1 MTKRRGVLRAWL
13 LAAALASTITT
24 TVGMSVPPPSQIFAR
39 DSTCG
44 DTSYSQCPQAGL
56 PDNFCCKPGTSCIA
70 LAGNT
75 TILCCPDG
83 DDCSVIA
90 SIVCDVQLQN
100 ATSAPDAVV
109 KTTAL
114 TSKLPTCGTM
124 CCPFGYT
131 CNADNNCAKDA
142 DQSQE
147 PDGAGDA
154 SSTATAS
161 GTTAAS
167 TGHTSTAASTATA
180 TGTAAAGAQTTTGA
194 ASSSG
199 SSSDES
205 DTAAREHAEGAN
217 VSAIVG
223 GVVGGVTFLVA
234 AILVGFYL
242 MHRRRKQQ
250 EEEQKRSS
258 DQSFVSKNA
267 RGMISNPIP
276 QDGFTYGRS
285 DFIARSNPSTRTAP
299 SYEAREAYE
308 EPKLSFPEGRDS
320 FSSYSSSPG
329 IPGHHHHDGRSQFDG
344 RSYHPSAI
352 IDSLKVNESDNES
365 AADKKAR
372 QQANIHPLERVSE
385 DQSNFETIDISFND
399 ALAVPDF
406 DVHRRSRDTTMTQMT
421 QWPGARPGTSDRR

>member
-1 MTKRRGVLRAWL
+1 MTRWRGVLRAWM
-13 LAAALASTITT
+13 LAAALSSTISTT
-24 TVGMSVPPPSQIFAR
+24 LAMSVPPSQIFAR

-75 TILCCPDG
+75 TIVCCPDG

-114 TSKLPTCGTM
+114 TSKLPTCGSM

-131 CNADNNCAKDA
+131 CDADNNCAKDE
-142 DQSQE
+142 DQSQMPE
-147 PDGAGDA
+147 GAGDA
-154 SSTATAS
+154 SSTASAT

-167 TGHTSTAASTATA
+167 TGHASTAAPTATA
-180 TGTAAAGAQTTTGA
+180 TDSAAAGAHTTGA
-194 ASSSG
+194 ASQG
-199 SSSDES
+199 SSSDAS
-205 DTAAREHAEGAN
+205 DTAAKEHAEGAN

-223 GVVGGVTFLVA
+223 GVVGGVVFLVA
-234 AILVGFYL
+234 AIIGAVYLVY
-242 MHRRRKQQ
+242 RRRKQQ
-250 EEEQKRSS
+250 ESKRAS
-258 DQSFVSKNA
+258 DQSFISRNA

-285 DFIARSNPSTRTAP
+285 DFISRSNPSTRTAP
-299 SYEAREAYE
+299 SQQTPDVYNGA
-308 EPKLSFPEGRDS
+308 KSFQSRDS
-320 FSSYSSSPG
+320 ISSYSSSPG
-329 IPGHHHHDGRSQFDG
+329 HHDGSQFDG

-352 IDSLKVNESDNES
+352 IDSLKVESE
-365 AADKKAR
+365 ADKAR
-372 QQANIHPLERVSE
+372 AQPSHLERVSE
-385 DQSNFETIDISFND
+385 DQGNFETIDISFND
-399 ALAVPDF
+399 TLAVPDF
-406 DVHRRSRDTTMTQMT
+406 DVGRRSRDTTLT